1 MFSGLSMTSRWYCLL
16 YWYSMVILSLL
27 HYCTA
32 VTNYQDLITSPV
44 SVDIN
49 LNILI
54 LSSLTSHQAT
64 KLELED

>member
-16 YWYSMVILSLL
+16 YWYSMVILSL